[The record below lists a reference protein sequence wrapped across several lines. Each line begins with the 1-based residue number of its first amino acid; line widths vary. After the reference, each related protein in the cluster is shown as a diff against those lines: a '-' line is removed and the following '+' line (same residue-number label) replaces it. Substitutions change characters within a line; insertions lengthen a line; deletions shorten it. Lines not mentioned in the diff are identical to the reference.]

1 MQQHQHVKK
10 RVKSLK
16 VDDRHRYKNK
26 RKTADELQERLK
38 EIHAKVQ
45 RTQTAEKR
53 GRNLQVTRR
62 NNSSVTRKGFP
73 VETSADFSSETW
85 KDGLQY
91 IVEKLYLYFCKEH
104 WALISTQGVCLALL
118 LGHYA
123 GLTVFSE
130 IEHSISR
137 GWMVGG
143 MRNYTLM
150 EIKFQCCEMKSCRV
164 VVDVL
169 L

>member
-62 NNSSVTRKGFP
+62 NNSSVTGKGFP

-104 WALISTQGVCLALL
+104 
-118 LGHYA
+118 
-123 GLTVFSE
+123 
-130 IEHSISR
+130 
-137 GWMVGG
+137 
-143 MRNYTLM
+143 
-150 EIKFQCCEMKSCRV
+150 
-164 VVDVL
+164 
-169 L
+169 